1 VTSEPVPW
9 ARFDDLRAGS
19 SSLLRADHGILRADA
34 LDDVE
39 PVLHAAQAAAD
50 EGRWAFGFVAYEAAP
65 ALDPALAT
73 HAGMAGLPLA
83 WFGVADEPI
92 VVPPITPSEGVGYTS
107 GPWTC
112 GWSRE
117 RHAEAVEAVRA
128 RIAAGDTYQVNLTT
142 MLTGPVAG
150 DAAALYA
157 DLAGA
162 QGGAHHAF
170 LDTGRFA
177 IAGAS
182 PELFF
187 TWGSGEVTMR
197 PMKGT
202 APRGATPAQDR
213 RAADGLRTSPKERA
227 ENVMIVDLLRND
239 LARVATPDGAR
250 VTALCEVET
259 YPTVHQ
265 LVSEVTARTR
275 EGVGLVDVFRA
286 AFPCGSVTGAPKAS
300 TMAIIRE
307 LEAGP
312 RGVYC
317 GAVGLVAPPGS
328 GIPTRFAVPIRT
340 LLVDRE
346 RGTGTYGA
354 GGGVTWGSRAA
365 AEYDELLV
373 KARVLT
379 GLTSRDD
386 RPPHVVARPLGLDD
400 AAGAPAA
407 R

>member
-1 VTSEPVPW
+1 MTSEPLPW

-19 SSLLRADHGILRADA
+19 SSLLRADRGVLRADT
-34 LDDVE
+34 LDEVE
-39 PVLHAAQAAAD
+39 PVLRAVQAAAD

-73 HAGMAGLPLA
+73 QAGVDGLPLA
-83 WFGVADEPI
+83 WFGVADEPLA
-92 VVPPITPSEGVGYTS
+92 VPPITPRGGAGYAA

-112 GWSRE
+112 GWSRD
-117 RHAEAVEAVRA
+117 RHARAVDAVRA

-150 DAAALYA
+150 DVAALYA

-162 QGGAHHAF
+162 QGGAHNTF

-177 IAGAS
+177 VAGAS

-187 TWGSGEVTMR
+187 AWGAGEVTMR
-197 PMKGT
+197 PIKGT
-202 APRGATPAQDR
+202 APRGAAPAEDR
-213 RAADGLRTSPKERA
+213 ALADELRTSSKERA
-227 ENVMIVDLLRND
+227 ENVMIVDLIRND
-239 LARVATPDGAR
+239 LARIATEEGAR

-275 EGVGLVDVFRA
+275 AGIGLVDVLRA
-286 AFPCGSVTGAPKAS
+286 VFPCGSVTGAPKAS
-300 TMAIIRE
+300 TMAIIRD

-328 GIPTRFAVPIRT
+328 GTPTRFAVPIRT
-340 LLVDRE
+340 LVVDRE

-354 GGGVTWGSRAA
+354 GGGVTWGSRAG

-373 KARVLT
+373 KARILPT
-379 GLTSRDD
+379 TAE
-386 RPPHVVARPLGLDD
+386 ARST
-400 AAGAPAA
+400 AP
-407 R
+407 